1 MTDMDKINHEI
12 LALLSQD
19 ARMSWQELGRRVHL
33 TGQAVA
39 MRVQQLVDDGVIRRF
54 GIVRGDLRRH
64 FVTVFL
70 DGPNFQDVETFLR
83 QHPHVESASKTAGE
97 GCYHVV
103 LACTDDAGLDAFTEQ
118 LQPYGRYRVASE
130 LRRVRD
136 GL

>member
-1 MTDMDKINHEI
+1 MDKINREI

-39 MRVQQLVDDGVIRRF
+39 MRVQQLVDEGVIQHF

-64 FVTVFL
+64 FVTIFL
-70 DGPNFQDVETFLR
+70 DAPRFQEIETFLR
-83 QHPHVESASKTAGE
+83 QHPHVESASKIAGE
-97 GCYHVV
+97 GCYHAV
-103 LACTDDAGLDAFTEQ
+103 LACTDDAALEAFAEQ

-130 LRRVRD
+130 LRRIRD

>member
-1 MTDMDKINHEI
+1 MDKINREI
-12 LALLSQD
+12 LALLSRD

-39 MRVQQLVDDGVIRRF
+39 TRVQQLVEDGVIRHF

-64 FVTVFL
+64 FITVFL
-70 DGPNFQDVETFLR
+70 DGPRFTEVETFLR
-83 QHPHVESASKTAGE
+83 QHPHVESASKIAGE

-103 LACTDDAGLDAFTEQ
+103 LACADDSALEAFAEQ

-130 LRRVRD
+130 LRRIKD
-136 GL
+136 GV

>member
-1 MTDMDKINHEI
+1 MDRTNRQI
-12 LALLSQD
+12 LAQLSRD
-19 ARMSWQELGRRVHL
+19 GRLGWQELGRRVHL

-39 MRVQQLVDDGVIRRF
+39 ARVQQLTEEGTILQF

-64 FVTVFL
+64 FITVFL
-70 DGPNFQDVETFLR
+70 DGPRFEAIETFLA
-83 QHPHVESASKTAGE
+83 QHPDVESASKVAGE

-103 LACTDDAGLDAFTEQ
+103 LACADEAGLEAFTGQ

-130 LRRVRD
+130 LRRIRH